1 MTKHSNLHEV
11 EVFTPETSNETS
23 EPGVSETSETSVSVY
38 PWSRRAEQPVSV
50 KVSKPKQPRTLL
62 LRVTDAETGE
72 LIYGPSDVHIEV
84 VAVSTLSRSF
94 AAALLADDGTL
105 HRVTI

>member
-11 EVFTPETSNETS
+11 EVFPPETSNETS
-23 EPGVSETSETSVSVY
+23 EPSVSETSETSVSVEE
-38 PWSRRAEQPVSV
+38 PAAEQPVSV

-94 AAALLADDGTL
+94 VAALLADDGTL